1 MLWRVMDEGPNGP
14 ALSAVRKYAAKGIN
28 RKMIL
33 CKMRLI
39 SELQRLLAHNDTIP
53 PV

>member
-14 ALSAVRKYAAKGIN
+14 ALSAVLKYAAKGIN

-33 CKMRLI
+33 
-39 SELQRLLAHNDTIP
+39 
-53 PV
+53 

>member
-1 MLWRVMDEGPNGP
+1 MQNLNKRELAMLWRVMDEGPNSP

-33 CKMRLI
+33 
-39 SELQRLLAHNDTIP
+39 
-53 PV
+53 

>member
-14 ALSAVRKYAAKGIN
+14 ALSAVHKYAANGIN

-33 CKMRLI
+33 
-39 SELQRLLAHNDTIP
+39 
-53 PV
+53 

>member
-14 ALSAVRKYAAKGIN
+14 ALSAILNYAAKSIN

-33 CKMRLI
+33 
-39 SELQRLLAHNDTIP
+39 
-53 PV
+53 